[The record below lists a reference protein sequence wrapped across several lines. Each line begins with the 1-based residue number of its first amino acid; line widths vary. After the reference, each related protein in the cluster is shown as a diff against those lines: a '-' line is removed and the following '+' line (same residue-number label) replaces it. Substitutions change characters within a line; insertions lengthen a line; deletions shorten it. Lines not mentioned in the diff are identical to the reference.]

1 MSAFSGFGILG
12 INIVLPIL
20 FVLGFILYFIG
31 WLLDRHHDNKM
42 KRDAMKD
49 MSKEEAELYSLTDR
63 QLIRRAKEQ
72 IKHNTKKIT
81 E

>member
-31 WLLDRHHDNKM
+31 WLLDRQHDKKM
-42 KRDAMKD
+42 KRDAMKY

-72 IKHNTKKIT
+72 IKQNTNM
-81 E
+81 